1 MADTRGRASSP
12 IRARNRSR
20 DREREKDKEQ
30 EKERE
35 KNDQEPTIDREK
47 VQIRSLYFV
56 PETTKTI
63 QNCCTFINRVSL
75 FIGRPARCF
84 SECFVTKADITGKI
98 EIKPL
103 FVSRNQSLMSNLF
116 ERMQSGSP
124 FVWVIFLSRKLANEL
139 SWNEV

>member
-1 MADTRGRASSP
+1 MHRLQYEQGTVLE
-12 IRARNRSR
+12 IENEKKTKNRKKS
-20 DREREKDKEQ
+20 EKKM
-30 EKERE
+30 
-35 KNDQEPTIDREK
+35 T
-47 VQIRSLYFV
+47 RSLRLIGKRYRLDRYFV
-56 PETTKTI
+56 PEITKTI

-75 FIGRPARCF
+75 FTRRPARCF

-116 ERMQSGSP
+116 ERMQSDSP

-139 SWNEV
+139 SWN

>member
-35 KNDQEPTIDREK
+35 KNEQKPTIDREK

-75 FIGRPARCF
+75 FTRRPARCF

>member
-1 MADTRGRASSP
+1 MHRLQYEQGTVLE
-12 IRARNRSR
+12 IENEKKTKNRKKS
-20 DREREKDKEQ
+20 EKKM
-30 EKERE
+30 
-35 KNDQEPTIDREK
+35 T
-47 VQIRSLYFV
+47 RSLRLIGKRYRLDRYFV
-56 PETTKTI
+56 PEITKTI

-84 SECFVTKADITGKI
+84 SECSVTKADITGKI

-139 SWNEV
+139 SWN

>member
-35 KNDQEPTIDREK
+35 KNDQKPTIDREK

-63 QNCCTFINRVSL
+63 QNYCTFINRVSL
-75 FIGRPARCF
+75 FTRRLARCF

-103 FVSRNQSLMSNLF
+103 FVSRNQSLISNLF
-116 ERMQSGSP
+116 ERMQSDSP

-139 SWNEV
+139 S